1 MNYRDV
7 MGLSLTMEPR
17 SYISGSKSVISATAG
32 MGKAYLLASM
42 NSNTLTD
49 SLTKSGKAMSAS
61 ELEAKMN
68 TAALARYAGAAGA
81 AGIASV
87 YLGKKL
93 YGTVQ
98 SATQLQKTMLDVNIA
113 MGNFGNNTSVK
124 AINENMTA
132 VKNLQ
137 RGIYDLNETAK
148 SYFAISS
155 AGMQG
160 QNKLGKDL
168 TSMGVKYAQFYQI
181 LSRGK
186 VSMEEAA
193 NFIPELIAKTGADLE
208 NQFANGETQ
217 MERYMDMMGK
227 AEVLTKIKME
237 NMRDIIDATG
247 ASWKNL
253 GVSFSAGLAMVGQ
266 QMTAGQSARN
276 AGQSSKSI
284 YDKFVNDIALLG
296 SQKVLY
302 DKSDD
307 MVAKISDLNRQVL
320 KYPEAIAKAYG
331 GTAVFQKLVNDVISG
346 KVSAVSAQKDL
357 EDKRKDG
364 KVTSDAFN
372 TIHKYFSQLSR
383 ATDSNLSGTKQQKR
397 LLLGLSYLYGDEKKG
412 VMDPSNIEKGREK
425 YTGMI
430 TQVRAGTLSAN
441 AMLKELSDKL
451 DVYRKGGTLEDLNKY
466 MMVARMIFPESTS
479 FTAFLN
485 ATNATQMTK
494 VNQDVYKTDASGR
507 RVRLGELSKEEK
519 DKVLEGVA
527 KGLMTVNAAGLI
539 KLYSKGQ
546 TIFGGAN
553 ALMYLEEAN
562 KDSEKLTARTFEANM
577 KLYNN
582 VILETKANL
591 KSFSTLV
598 GVGFI
603 EPMTTMANA
612 MKNVTGVMNDFAR
625 YMPGFASLVG
635 NIGGAGAGVS
645 GIVALAMGGKAL
657 SLGSRGLGSLLGMP
671 GKAINQELINSKE
684 GLLNRK
690 LGLMEKAAVEESKI
704 GDAYTKYN
712 NSAKRYKQQLTINTK
727 KWDKAVEAGAISKT
741 QRDAY
746 IRGYK
751 STIKTKTSG
760 LAKSL
765 GYAPQVLNSYGLN
778 PTGYISGKY
787 GNEVSG
793 INNRISMLDRSL
805 VTNSGGFMANYK
817 ASMDRLNNTITLN
830 NKGQQVLTTKFG
842 KFSKSLWE
850 GTKGGSRAIYG
861 RTLGSPGAMIGTM
874 IAGGLISWGIQG
886 MIQNNVFGMQDALGS
901 FSDGRQGNIPAFF
914 NNLKNK
920 SKKLTGGV
928 VSWDDSL
935 SAISNKEV
943 YDRIKEDVKSYR
955 TTAGDL
961 LSYREWF
968 ADLRGMLVPN
978 GQEIAGPYNELLA
991 SDQRAVLMSLI
1002 KKDFA
1007 PADLGK
1013 NANDTYKTKNEV
1025 LLDSLKLRGLSESSL
1040 KILESNPV
1048 AMEQLRKDMIDIS
1061 SDKRFNEMADIHKS
1075 TQEYFDKQI
1084 AISKDPW
1091 AYNLYKWFETVGSK
1105 YLYAIAAGVGF
1116 GALGAGALFG
1126 KGGLGAVIGLLGVSV
1141 MSILNSRDVD
1151 NRTKV
1156 IELVGTS
1163 IATVAG
1169 GIAGGFIG
1177 GTAGAQW
1184 VATATGTGVSGI
1196 FNLYNA
1202 KVGKEDAKINSFAKD
1217 YIALNKY
1224 ENLNA
1229 TAGILGEYSI
1239 GAYSQ
1244 ALPELHN
1251 GVYKIWDEASGK
1263 YYPVYDVDSE
1273 GNEQM
1278 LLRDDINANQ
1288 ARKLGRNVFRDYV
1301 LQDGKAYIDADVTTT
1316 TTNAFATKMAEISA
1330 AYDEWETPTK
1340 SDGTFSPELNY
1351 AATMGD
1357 DYRKALE
1364 EQTASSDRAAQ
1375 ATIDLTK
1382 TLEDTKD
1389 VWYFDLA
1396 ASEKD
1401 MYGRSTLFSKEKKIV
1416 TPDKEGGNYDGI
1428 PDFRSTATAE
1438 ELQMAMFKEGFG
1450 NAVRLDIFVN
1460 DKFAGNKLVNSWT
1473 APGFK
1478 PDNLSGKDWGRA
1490 DLVTVGIGGN
1500 R

>member
-1 MNYRDV
+1 
-7 MGLSLTMEPR
+7 MGLSLTMDPR
-17 SYISGSKSVISATAG
+17 SYISGSKGVISATAG
-32 MGKAYLLASM
+32 MGKAHLLASM

-49 SLTKSGKAMSAS
+49 SLTKTGKAMSDS
-61 ELEAKMN
+61 EFETKIN
-68 TAALARYAGAAGA
+68 TVALARYAGAAGA

-98 SATQLQKTMLDVNIA
+98 SAAQLQKTMLDVNIA

-247 ASWKNL
+247 ASWRNL

-284 YDKFVNDIALLG
+284 YDKFVNDISLLG

-357 EDKRKDG
+357 EEKRKDG

-603 EPMTTMANA
+603 EPMTAMANA
-612 MKNVTGVMNDFAR
+612 MKNVTGVMNDLAR

-657 SLGSRGLGSLLGMP
+657 SLGSKGLGSLLGMP

-712 NSAKRYKQQLTINTK
+712 NSAKRYKQQLTMNTK
-727 KWDKAVEAGAISKT
+727 KWGKLVESGKITKGN
-741 QRDAY
+741 RDSLV
-746 IRGYK
+746 REYK
-751 STIKTKTSG
+751 STIKTETSR

-787 GNEVSG
+787 GNKVSG
-793 INNRISMLDRSL
+793 INSSIRMIDQSL
-805 VTNSGGFMANYK
+805 VTNSGGFVANYK

-830 NKGQQVLTTKFG
+830 NKGQQVLTSKFG
-842 KFSKSLWE
+842 KFSKSL
-850 GTKGGSRAIYG
+850 GAGIGGYSKGVYG

-914 NNLKNK
+914 NNMKNK

-943 YDRIKEDVKSYR
+943 YDRMNANVKSYR

-1002 KKDFA
+1002 KKDYA

-1013 NANDTYKTKNEV
+1013 NADGTYKTKNEV
-1025 LLDSLKLRGLSESSL
+1025 LLDSLKLRGVSESSL
-1040 KILESNPV
+1040 KILESNPA
-1048 AMEQLRKDMIDIS
+1048 AMEQLRKDMVDIS
-1061 SDKRFNEMADIHKS
+1061 SDERFNEMANTHKS

-1091 AYNLYKWFETVGSK
+1091 MYNLYNWFQEVGGK

-1116 GALGAGALFG
+1116 GTLGAGALFG
-1126 KGGLGAVIGLLGVSV
+1126 KAGIGGLSALLAVQVAFTLAKNDSSKKKALALGVS
-1141 MSILNSRDVD
+1141 
-1151 NRTKV
+1151 
-1156 IELVGTS
+1156 
-1163 IATVAG
+1163 TVAG
-1169 GIAGGFIG
+1169 LAGTLLG
-1177 GTAGAQW
+1177 GPW
-1184 VATATGTGVSGI
+1184 VGLFAANAALSGV
-1196 FNLYNA
+1196 NA
-1202 KVGKEDAKINSFAKD
+1202 YQGSLKEKEDAYFKFKEDNKDLLKRKGIDAMSGMGNSTFFKGSNTGNLVYNGSIGEYGVYEHGPD
-1217 YIALNKY
+1217 GRRVFKKLNK
-1224 ENLNA
+1224 
-1229 TAGILGEYSI
+1229 
-1239 GAYSQ
+1239 
-1244 ALPELHN
+1244 
-1251 GVYKIWDEASGK
+1251 D
-1263 YYPVYDVDSE
+1263 VYDITDIVEATQSNKARE
-1273 GNEQM
+1273 Y
-1278 LLRDDINANQ
+1278 LYADDGSVIMSGI
-1288 ARKLGRNVFRDYV
+1288 RRNDDEFRSRNGELKDAKTAKKIKTDYV
-1301 LQDGKAYIDADVTTT
+1301 KELE
-1316 TTNAFATKMAEISA
+1316 KMESSFSGSTVGLEEPSFSA
-1330 AYDEWETPTK
+1330 PLK
-1340 SDGTFSPELNY
+1340 Y
-1351 AATMGD
+1351 AASLGD
-1357 DYRKALE
+1357 DPRKAMQ
-1364 EQTASSDRAAQ
+1364 EQIAASDRAAQ

-1416 TPDKEGGNYDGI
+1416 TPDKEGGNYDGS
-1428 PDFRSTATAE
+1428 PDFRSTATVE
-1438 ELQMAMFKEGFG
+1438 EIRMARFKENFG

-1460 DKFAGNKLVNSWT
+1460 DKFAGNKLVSNYA

-1490 DLVTVGIGGN
+1490 DLVTVGIGGK
-1500 R
+1500 